1 MNPLS
6 LVKTVV
12 EVVVS
17 VGVGAVVGNAIK
29 ASTPTNTHVV
39 KRVAIGVGG
48 FVLSSMVGDL
58 ATKYTNETID
68 DTADKI
74 KKFMNKETETVEET
88 VLEAELVEET
98 A

>member
-12 EVVVS
+12 EITVS

-29 ASTPTNTHVV
+29 ASTPAGIHVV

-48 FVLSSMVGDL
+48 FVLSSMVGDM
-58 ATKYTNETID
+58 ATKYATETID
-68 DTADKI
+68 ETASKI
-74 KKFMNKETETVEET
+74 KNFMKKEKPEIVDDSEI
-88 VLEAELVEET
+88 ELVEET
-98 A
+98 N